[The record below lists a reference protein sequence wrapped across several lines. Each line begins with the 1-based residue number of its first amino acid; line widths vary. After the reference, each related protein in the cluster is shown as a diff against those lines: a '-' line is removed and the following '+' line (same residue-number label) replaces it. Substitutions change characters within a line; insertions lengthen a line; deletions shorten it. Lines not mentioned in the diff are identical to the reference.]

1 MVHQRGQAGLPVLA
15 EVEGAGDGLV
25 DGGVVAAM
33 RGTVLPED
41 AQLAGQIV
49 AEFRVRQVEQVAG
62 VGTRMEAGGLLF
74 REPHPSDRR
83 LVRLRLTERGRSLE
97 DAIATETDRLTERAL
112 ASFGPAERQ
121 AIISALTA
129 IRRNLTTG

>member
-1 MVHQRGQAGLPVLA
+1 VHFGQHPS
-15 EVEGAGDGLV
+15 DGLQ
-25 DGGVVAAM
+25 GGLVP
-33 RGTVLPED
+33 G
-41 AQLAGQIV
+41 LAG
-49 AEFRVRQVEQVAG
+49 AWKPGSA
-62 VGTRMEAGGLLF
+62 AAGLLF

-97 DAIATETDRLTERAL
+97 DAIAAETDRLTERAL